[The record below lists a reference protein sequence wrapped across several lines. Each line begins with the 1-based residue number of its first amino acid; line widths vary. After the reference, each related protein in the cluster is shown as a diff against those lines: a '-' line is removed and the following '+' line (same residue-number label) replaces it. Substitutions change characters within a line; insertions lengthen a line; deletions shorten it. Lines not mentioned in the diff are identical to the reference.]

1 MRRREVNVTSGTYL
15 WHYLYITL
23 LSCQKVCDLT
33 WPIDCQ
39 GLACVSMKLVI
50 WSNLEVQLLSLHV
63 TLEFIYF
70 CFMPACSYHVYFYIM
85 SACSYRVY
93 FFVMS
98 MCSSQ
103 VYLHKM
109 QLDEWVV
116 FYLSGWELLPS
127 ASCGCHVKE
136 LDEEDL
142 LETKGACVITAGLQ
156 SLDIWWNWCPQ
167 KEMVLSRSLNCF
179 AAGSWP

>member
-1 MRRREVNVTSGTYL
+1 MLHQGHICDTTFTSHFCLVKRFVILHAMTYWL
-15 WHYLYITL
+15 PRTCL
-23 LSCQKVCDLT
+23 
-33 WPIDCQ
+33 
-39 GLACVSMKLVI
+39 CVYMKLVI

-70 CFMPACSYHVYFYIM
+70 CFMPACSYHVYF
-85 SACSYRVY
+85 
-93 FFVMS
+93 FVMS
-98 MCSSQ
+98 LCSSQ

-127 ASCGCHVKE
+127 VSRGCHVKE

-142 LETKGACVITAGLQ
+142 LKTKGACVITTGY
-156 SLDIWWNWCPQ
+156 SHWIFGGIDVPKRKWWFQ
-167 KEMVLSRSLNCF
+167 G
-179 AAGSWP
+179 A

>member
-1 MRRREVNVTSGTYL
+1 MS
-15 WHYLYITL
+15 
-23 LSCQKVCDLT
+23 
-33 WPIDCQ
+33 
-39 GLACVSMKLVI
+39 
-50 WSNLEVQLLSLHV
+50 
-63 TLEFIYF
+63 
-70 CFMPACSYHVYFYIM
+70 ACSYHVF
-85 SACSYRVY
+85 

-98 MCSSQ
+98 VCSSQ

-127 ASCGCHVKE
+127 VSRGYHVKE

-142 LETKGACVITAGLQ
+142 LVTKGACVITAGLQ
-156 SLDIWWNWCPQ
+156 SLDICWNWCPQ
-167 KEMVLSRSLNCF
+167 KEMEVSRSVNCF

>member
-1 MRRREVNVTSGTYL
+1 MLHQGHICDTTFTSHFCLVKRFVILHAMTYWL
-15 WHYLYITL
+15 PRTCL
-23 LSCQKVCDLT
+23 
-33 WPIDCQ
+33 
-39 GLACVSMKLVI
+39 CVHMKLVI

-70 CFMPACSYHVYFYIM
+70 CFMSACSYHVYFCVM
-85 SACSYRVY
+85 SACSYHVY

-98 MCSSQ
+98 VCSSQ

-109 QLDEWVV
+109 QLDEWVG
-116 FYLSGWELLPS
+116 FYLTGWELLPS
-127 ASCGCHVKE
+127 VSRGCHVKE
-136 LDEEDL
+136 LEEEDL

-167 KEMVLSRSLNCF
+167 KEMVVSRSLNCF